1 MNNKEDKTKII
12 SILDNIFAKINGYEI
27 SSSYRD
33 KIKINSK
40 SMTYG
45 EIKFSDFAK
54 ILDQC
59 EPIDGKIFYDLG
71 CGTGRACF
79 LVGLL
84 YNFKKIIGIE
94 LIIDLYLTANQLKE
108 EIPEEYKEQKGKI
121 HFTHGD
127 ITKENFIDGDIIF
140 INATCFEDNFFSN
153 IAEKLHQ
160 LKNGSY
166 VIITSKIM
174 GSADFE
180 MIFESNEIEYSWGHP
195 TTRIYRKINR
205 RA

>member
-108 EIPEEYKEQKGKI
+108 EIQQ
-121 HFTHGD
+121 
-127 ITKENFIDGDIIF
+127 
-140 INATCFEDNFFSN
+140 INS
-153 IAEKLHQ
+153 I
-160 LKNGSY
+160 
-166 VIITSKIM
+166 
-174 GSADFE
+174 
-180 MIFESNEIEYSWGHP
+180 
-195 TTRIYRKINR
+195 
-205 RA
+205 